1 MTEREIR
8 PYGTWTSPISAAD
21 VAAGSSRAGQIIV
34 SDGIVYWSESRPKEA
49 GRVAIMRLLQNG
61 ELAEATPS
69 DFNCRTR
76 VHEYGGGAFFA
87 DGTTLYGSS
96 FADQRL
102 YKIEPGKDPV
112 GITPEPGVQ
121 ASLRYADGRLS
132 PDRSRIT
139 CVRERHDADG
149 TVVNELVELSP
160 DGETEPRVIASGR
173 DFYAAPRP
181 SSDGRRL
188 AWLEWDQPNMPWDG
202 TELWMAAIGAD
213 GTLQKPEK
221 IAGGVDESIFQPE
234 WGPADTLHFVSD
246 RSGWWNLYRWQEGE
260 ARPLAP
266 MEAEFGWPMWVFGL
280 SQYVFLADGQI
291 VCIYSHDG
299 LDTLAVIQ
307 GQELKPLDLELTAFR
322 PRSLHYEPR
331 SDRLVFVGGS
341 PNLPGR
347 AYAFAIDSGDLEPLS
362 RADEDLPD
370 AGNISHASP
379 ISFPTAGGRE
389 AHAFYYAPRNRLF
402 TGPDGELPPLVV
414 AIHGGPTSQTDSEFS
429 LAHQYMTSR
438 GFAVVDVNYRGSTGY
453 GRAYRQMLNG
463 EWGVADVDDCIHA
476 ARYLADRGDIDGDR
490 LIIRG
495 GSAGGYTTLSAL
507 VFHDVFALGAS
518 YYGIADIEAL
528 ALDTHKFESRY
539 LDSMIGPY
547 PEQIEKY
554 RERSPIHFVDQ
565 ISSPLILLQGREDKV
580 VPPAQA
586 ELMVAALEEKGLPY
600 AYLEFEGEAHGFRD
614 SENIKRALEAEMYFY
629 SKVFGFEMGE
639 AVEPVPIKNLESL
652 ADNA

>member
-1 MTEREIR
+1 MTEKEIR

-528 ALDTHKFESRY
+528 ALDTHKFEARY